1 MFIEAVVLGLIAT
14 IFFRGRID
22 NFNYLEIK
30 VWYLIILGLMMQLI
44 PVFLSGYKF
53 LTYIQLIGII
63 FVLIAVVLN
72 LKVSGFWIILLG
84 GLLNFIAVLLNSFKM
99 PVNIII
105 GNGTKLNGLIE
116 TIINGDVVNYV
127 ISTTETL
134 PAILGKIIM
143 TPDWYPFPKLL
154 SAGDILI
161 SIGIFIFILGESR
174 RKNFKRKS
182 KMVQYTYKSRI

>member
-30 VWYLIILGLMMQLI
+30 AWYLIILGLMMQLV
-44 PVFLSGYKF
+44 PVFLSGYLF

-63 FVLIAVVLN
+63 LVFFAVALN
-72 LKVSGFWIILLG
+72 LKVNGFWIILIG
-84 GLLNFIAVLLNSFKM
+84 GLLNFIAVLLNNFKM
-99 PVNIII
+99 PVNIIL
-105 GNGTKLNGLIE
+105 GSGTKLNGFIE
-116 TIINGDVVNYV
+116 TIKNGDVSNYV
-127 ISTTETL
+127 LGTTGNL
-134 PAILGKIIM
+134 PALLGKIIM

-154 SAGDILI
+154 SIGDILI